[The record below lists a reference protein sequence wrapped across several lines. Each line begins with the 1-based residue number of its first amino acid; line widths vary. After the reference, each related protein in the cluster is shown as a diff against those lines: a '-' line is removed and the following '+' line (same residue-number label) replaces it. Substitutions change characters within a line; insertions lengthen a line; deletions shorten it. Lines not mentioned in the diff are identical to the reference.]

1 MKINCIETIYRHDL
15 TCNTRSTDHDRKK
28 SLPSSEL
35 SKESRDQTQSYHQEQ
50 EQRDPE
56 QSTDQRA
63 RRNEEQS
70 RAEQRPDQTRPDQT
84 QQRR

>member
-1 MKINCIETIYRHDL
+1 MKIKCIETIYRHDL

-35 SKESRDQTQSYHQEQ
+35 SKEQTGNQKPRSRDQTQSYHQEQ

-63 RRNEEQS
+63 RRTEEQS
-70 RAEQRPDQTRPDQT
+70 RAETRPDQT
-84 QQRR
+84 